1 MGGLIQEAVLS
12 YLMGKRIRKKFQR
25 DVVSLRSEGNMSKA
39 VAETVP
45 ESARM
50 RKGLFW
56 HGKPLLSFISHLL
69 RLKMS
74 Q

>member
-1 MGGLIQEAVLS
+1 
-12 YLMGKRIRKKFQR
+12 MGKRIRKKFQR
-25 DVVSLRSEGNMSKA
+25 DVVSSRSEGNMSKA

-45 ESARM
+45 ESGRM

-56 HGKPLLSFISHLL
+56 HGKHILSFISHLL